1 MWQKRG
7 VTFWEDGLWLPRIE
21 GIFCAMTFLLNVFF
35 FFFDSSRRTGL
46 TRHVTPNVLAI
57 RILKDGVNL
66 VTFFPQFE
74 QLISAVV
81 LWVCPAQLGSV
92 FLLCFFFFLSPSFYF
107 CRPENR
113 LFAKYAVP
121 CTCFSVRCL
130 CICLHRGPFFF
141 CIFNCGAPT
150 FQMFS
155 FQSVCAPRRGTV
167 I

>member
-92 FLLCFFFFLSPSFYF
+92 FLLCFFFFSYHHLFIFVVQKTAFLQNMRCHVLVSVFDVCVFVFIVVLFFSAFLIAERQPSKCSRSSP
-107 CRPENR
+107 
-113 LFAKYAVP
+113 
-121 CTCFSVRCL
+121 
-130 CICLHRGPFFF
+130 
-141 CIFNCGAPT
+141 
-150 FQMFS
+150 
-155 FQSVCAPRRGTV
+155 CAHLDAGL
-167 I
+167 